1 MLFAALFGSITILH
15 AHTPAPLPTDP
26 TVVHGSAAF
35 NTVGDHM
42 TVTSGPGT
50 ILDWQSFSIGADHG
64 VYFQQPDA
72 ASQVL
77 NRVVGDDPSQ
87 ILGSLGSNGGVWLI
101 NSHGVLFGQN
111 ARIDVAGL
119 VTSTLDISNIDF
131 LAGRYNFIS
140 AGGQAGQV
148 ANQGDIRTS
157 FGGRGCWAIRY
168 AMKESYKRLE
178 AISCSRRAK
187 AWSWSIRAR
196 PISSCA
202 SPLRRM
208 KSPTSAASYPPR
220 AAPWTSTPAS

>member
-1 MLFAALFGSITILH
+1 MNHMLPQILQNLNRSSRLGKEPLPNPRQDVSCRKSLWLEVALLAFAALSSPFTLLH

-35 NTVGDHM
+35 NTIGDHM
-42 TVTSGPGT
+42 MVTSSPGT

-77 NRVVGDDPSQ
+77 NRVVGGDPSQ

-111 ARIDVAGL
+111 ARVDVAGL

-131 LAGRYNFIS
+131 LAGRYSFVS
-140 AGGQAGQV
+140 AGANAGQV

-157 FGGRGCWAIRY
+157 FGGRVWLLGGQ
-168 AMKESYKRLE
+168 
-178 AISCSRRAK
+178 
-187 AWSWSIRAR
+187 AR
-196 PISSCA
+196 NEGVIQTPGGNIV
-202 SPLRRM
+202 L
-208 KSPTSAASYPPR
+208 AAGK
-220 AAPWTSTPAS
+220 